1 MGVDVVAGTGAE
13 RALLRMVHAVV

>member
-1 MGVDVVAGTGAE
+1 MGGDVVAGTGAE